1 MARAL
6 LLLVIATSAIAC
18 APPAPATLP
27 EPPTG
32 ADLRELS
39 PTSSLPPAEID
50 DPGEVADPS
59 GPIPSVWPAP
69 ASCGGEPVEPRARR
83 RCPATTEGALLAIDN
98 ARVQPEEE
106 QDRALADLEG
116 CEVIETAAIRALRAE
131 LAPPECRDLL
141 AEPLLASAEPGV
153 RALLRAQ
160 TIEGRLARVASGA
173 PPVPFDG
180 FAQFAE
186 KKLEPWLT
194 ERERLA
200 DELAAAGPSS
210 GVPRAIVML
219 AQGKA
224 LHALAKVARTS
235 LADVPACKAARFGRH
250 GQITVER
257 CHPQLEGPGKTAA
270 SVAIRAKML
279 EERSADLLAKGLA
292 DYPDGAVFSDRVT
305 GGALVEL
312 RPRREPPTSGS
323 AVQPASLDL
332 APGVRTRLARRL
344 PGVVAPLLLE
354 R

>member
-6 LLLVIATSAIAC
+6 LLLVIATSAMAC
-18 APPAPATLP
+18 APPAPAALP
-27 EPPTG
+27 EPPM
-32 ADLRELS
+32 APDLRDLV
-39 PTSSLPPAEID
+39 PAGSLPPAED
-50 DPGEVADPS
+50 EDPGEGEDPS
-59 GPIPSVWPAP
+59 RPIPSVWPAP
-69 ASCGGEPVEPRARR
+69 ASCGGAPATLRARR

-116 CEVIETAAIRALRAE
+116 CQVIETTAIRALRAE

-141 AEPLLASAEPGV
+141 AEPLLASAGPGA

-210 GVPRAIVML
+210 GVPGAIVML
-219 AQGKA
+219 AHGKA
-224 LHALAKVARTS
+224 LYALAKVARTS
-235 LADVPACKAARFGRH
+235 LADVPACKGARFGRH
-250 GQITVER
+250 GRITVER

-270 SVAIRAKML
+270 SVASLAKML
-279 EERSADLLAKGLA
+279 EERSAALLAKGLA

-312 RPRREPPTSGS
+312 RPRREPPATDS
-323 AVQPASLDL
+323 AAQPASLDL